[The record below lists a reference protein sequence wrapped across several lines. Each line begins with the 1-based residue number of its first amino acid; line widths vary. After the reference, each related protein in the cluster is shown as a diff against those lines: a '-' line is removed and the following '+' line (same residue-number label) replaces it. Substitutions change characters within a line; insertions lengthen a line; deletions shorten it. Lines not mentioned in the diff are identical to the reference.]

1 MLEDLDPDHDPNSPS
16 AELSERTEPTDP
28 PDSETALEEWKQQ
41 ARAQFE
47 EWLREIEETP
57 EPEAFE
63 SPEADD
69 FSVFAE
75 LSALRA
81 ENRKGNRK
89 AAEVFSQ
96 FGETLARFHSEFGRL
111 KEQLAPLKEAGLP
124 RSHCLQLAEL
134 LDRVRRLASAMGKPP
149 GPTFGGFDKLFI
161 KPWTSA
167 WDGNRQAV
175 DILLGHLERL
185 LVSAG
190 LEKISTAGKTFDPNT
205 MVAVSSESSELPA
218 YTVLEEI
225 QPGYL
230 WQNNVLRP
238 AEVKISKASL

>member
-1 MLEDLDPDHDPNSPS
+1 MLEDLDPNHYPNSRTAEPS
-16 AELSERTEPTDP
+16 EPREATGSP
-28 PDSETALEEWKQQ
+28 ARETSLEEWKQQ

-47 EWLREIEETP
+47 EWLDEIEEIP
-57 EPEAFE
+57 EPEAYG
-63 SPEADD
+63 SPDADD

-75 LSALRA
+75 ICALRA

-96 FGETLARFHSEFGRL
+96 FGETLARFHSEFSRL

-134 LDRVRRLASAMGKPP
+134 LDRVRRLAAAMYKPP
-149 GPTFGGFDKLFI
+149 GPSFGGLDKFFI

-167 WDGNRQAV
+167 WDGNRLAV

-190 LEKISTAGKTFDPNT
+190 LERISTTGKTLDPNT

-238 AEVKISKASL
+238 AEVRISKATL